1 MEALHT
7 LEQCYL
13 KVDKISHVEEGNRS
27 SLGVGIT
34 FLPRLGCLQAIPN
47 ELDLLLGFLN
57 DVRAK
62 DLAFSSFGP
71 VERGTALASIESF
84 KGCHLQT
91 SLVTIVVGKLREWQT
106 VFPLGPIR

>member
-7 LEQCYL
+7 LERCYS
-13 KVDKISHVEEGNRS
+13 KVDKISHVEGNRS

-47 ELDLLLGFLN
+47 ELDLLLGFLK

-62 DLAFSSFGP
+62 DLAFSGF
-71 VERGTALASIESF
+71 
-84 KGCHLQT
+84 
-91 SLVTIVVGKLREWQT
+91 
-106 VFPLGPIR
+106 

>member
-7 LEQCYL
+7 LEWCYS
-13 KVDKISHVEEGNRS
+13 KVDKISHVEGNRS

-34 FLPRLGCLQAIPN
+34 FLPRLGCLQTIPN

-62 DLAFSSFGP
+62 DLAFSGYRP
-71 VERGTALASIESF
+71 VERGTTLASIESF
-84 KGCHLQT
+84 KRGHLQT
-91 SLVTIVVGKLREWQT
+91 SFVTIIVGKLRERQT
-106 VFPLGPIR
+106 VLPLGSI